1 MLKEKKQATERLV
14 SLSAQSETRLQELE
28 RNVQLMRRQQGQLQR
43 RLREET
49 EQKRRLELEMTK
61 RQHRVKVRLWLTW
74 RGVCIVPTAHS
85 SMILTGYCRFSE
97 SGLSSHYQELRGNWR
112 LWDME
117 AMALFPRLSPTSPGL
132 LPQELE
138 LKHEQQQKILK
149 IKTEEIAAF
158 QRKRRS
164 GSNGSVVS
172 LEQQQ
177 VWLG

>member
-1 MLKEKKQATERLV
+1 MSWP
-14 SLSAQSETRLQELE
+14 SLHHT
-28 RNVQLMRRQQGQLQR
+28 
-43 RLREET
+43 
-49 EQKRRLELEMTK
+49 
-61 RQHRVKVRLWLTW
+61 
-74 RGVCIVPTAHS
+74 PP
-85 SMILTGYCRFSE
+85 
-97 SGLSSHYQELRGNWR
+97 LSLG
-112 LWDME
+112 
-117 AMALFPRLSPTSPGL
+117 FL
-132 LPQELE
+132 LQELE

>member
-1 MLKEKKQATERLV
+1 MGTCHGLVPQA
-14 SLSAQSETRLQELE
+14 
-28 RNVQLMRRQQGQLQR
+28 
-43 RLREET
+43 
-49 EQKRRLELEMTK
+49 
-61 RQHRVKVRLWLTW
+61 
-74 RGVCIVPTAHS
+74 
-85 SMILTGYCRFSE
+85 FSPPCFL
-97 SGLSSHYQELRGNWR
+97 LSSL
-112 LWDME
+112 
-117 AMALFPRLSPTSPGL
+117 GL

-177 VWLG
+177 VRLG

>member
-1 MLKEKKQATERLV
+1 LLP
-14 SLSAQSETRLQELE
+14 SL
-28 RNVQLMRRQQGQLQR
+28 
-43 RLREET
+43 
-49 EQKRRLELEMTK
+49 
-61 RQHRVKVRLWLTW
+61 
-74 RGVCIVPTAHS
+74 
-85 SMILTGYCRFSE
+85 
-97 SGLSSHYQELRGNWR
+97 
-112 LWDME
+112 
-117 AMALFPRLSPTSPGL
+117 GL

-177 VWLG
+177 VRLG